1 MMESTKT
8 DYYDGSAEPISMTSA
23 ATRKLEKRRILTK
36 TSQRLVV
43 VLVSLP
49 GRGKS
54 FISRKLHAYLV
65 LGVEMLARSSMSEDT
80 EEARIAM
87 QYQSPKKILT
97 IHKSKSVEKLA
108 HAMPIFLIQTT
119 KKRQS
124 YVKKLP

>member
-1 MMESTKT
+1 MFLISNIKNLRNLI
-8 DYYDGSAEPISMTSA
+8 YSLLVPIQGGENLLFQENYT
-23 ATRKLEKRRILTK
+23 LIL
-36 TSQRLVV
+36 
-43 VLVSLP
+43 
-49 GRGKS
+49 
-54 FISRKLHAYLV
+54 
-65 LGVEMLARSSMSEDT
+65 LGVEMLARFSMSEDT